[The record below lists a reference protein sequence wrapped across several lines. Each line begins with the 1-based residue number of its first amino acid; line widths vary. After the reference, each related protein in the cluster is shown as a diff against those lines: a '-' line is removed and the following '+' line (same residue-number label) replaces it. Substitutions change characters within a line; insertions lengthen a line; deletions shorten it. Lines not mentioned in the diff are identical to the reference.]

1 MDQREYDRDEL
12 RPLGEALS
20 GVDPALKEKRDR
32 DIRTRRERYGSR
44 ELEERES
51 ESRCRS
57 CGASIPSDQ
66 TKCQF
71 CLSEHI
77 EPIDEDASRSAEVLL
92 SVVFIVTDARSY
104 YEAVAKGTAACR
116 QLVTDEGPI
125 DGYQLVD
132 DIDDPAPQLVEP
144 WSSLPSAATL
154 DSEPG
159 QHLLERLA
167 NVGDEDSIRWSTAHS
182 KTPML
187 YDEWGQAIDDLDDVF
202 ELEEKAHRWLVPA
215 LALHEQLQS
224 QDATQEE
231 TFIPTKKR
239 LFCHQCDEETIHRFD
254 SRNSVPNP
262 WRPRTPIWNCS
273 RCETP
278 RYGPD
283 TE

>member
-1 MDQREYDRDEL
+1 MDQREHDRHEL
-12 RPLGEALS
+12 RPLGEAFP
-20 GVDPALKEKRDR
+20 GVDPVLEEKQDR
-32 DIRTRRERYGSR
+32 NLRARRMRYGSR
-44 ELEERES
+44 ETEDHES
-51 ESRCRS
+51 ESDCRS

-71 CLSEHI
+71 CLSKHI

-125 DGYQLVD
+125 DGYQLVY
-132 DIDDPAPQLVEP
+132 DIDDPAPQLVKP
-144 WSSLPSAATL
+144 WTSLPSAATL

-159 QHLLERLA
+159 QQLLKRLA
-167 NVGDEDSIRWSTAHS
+167 NVSGEDSIRWSTAHG
-182 KTPML
+182 KPPML
-187 YDEWGQAIDDLDDVF
+187 YNEWGQSINDLEDVLGF
-202 ELEEKAHRWLVPA
+202 EEKAHRWLVPA

-231 TFIPTKKR
+231 PCPPTKKR
-239 LFCHQCDEETIHRFD
+239 LFCHRCDKERVHRFD
-254 SRNSVPNP
+254 SRESVSDPSKL
-262 WRPRTPIWNCS
+262 RTPIWNCS

-283 TE
+283 PE

>member
-1 MDQREYDRDEL
+1 MDQREYDRNER
-12 RPLGEALS
+12 RPLGEAFL
-20 GVDPALKEKRDR
+20 GVDPVLEEKQDR
-32 DIRTRRERYGSR
+32 NLRARRMRYGSR
-44 ELEERES
+44 ETEERES
-51 ESRCRS
+51 ESDCRS

-71 CLSEHI
+71 CLSKHI

-125 DGYQLVD
+125 DGYQLVY
-132 DIDDPAPQLVEP
+132 DIDDPAPQLVKP
-144 WSSLPSAATL
+144 WSSLPSAAPL

-159 QHLLERLA
+159 HQLLERLA
-167 NVGDEDSIRWSTAHS
+167 NVGNEDSIRWSTAHG
-182 KTPML
+182 KPPLL
-187 YDEWGQAIDDLDDVF
+187 YDEWGQAIGDLEDV
-202 ELEEKAHRWLVPA
+202 LQLDEKAYRWLVPA

-231 TFIPTKKR
+231 SSIPTKKR
-239 LFCHQCDEETIHRFD
+239 LLCHQCDEETIHGFD
-254 SRNSVPNP
+254 SRDSMPDP
-262 WRPRTPIWNCS
+262 SRPRTPIWNCS

-283 TE
+283 PE